1 MRFFTL
7 FWYWVDLSYQNL
19 YEIKLI
25 HSTMAAP
32 IYPAVQPPLSSPQF
46 PTSYQRGTHR
56 IALPY
61 LNRTI
66 FIAVED
72 ILCLQGE
79 GNYTFLHTRDRKRY
93 LVSKTLKEFE
103 RTLSPDLFL
112 RIHKSYIINLAYV
125 QHSLMTRE
133 RYVCLADG
141 REVAISRRRMKD
153 ITVQL
158 AQYRQRMFN

>member
-1 MRFFTL
+1 M
-7 FWYWVDLSYQNL
+7 
-19 YEIKLI
+19 E
-25 HSTMAAP
+25 AP
-32 IYPAVQPPLSSPQF
+32 VYSVKPLLTPPQF
-46 PTSYQRGTHR
+46 PASYQRGNHR

-72 ILCLQGE
+72 LLCLQGE

-103 RTLSPDLFL
+103 RTLSSDLFL
-112 RIHKSYIINLAYV
+112 RIHKSYIVNLAYV
-125 QHSLMTRE
+125 QHSPMTKE

-141 REVAISRRRMKD
+141 REVAISRRRLKD

>member
-1 MRFFTL
+1 METNAFSITQ
-7 FWYWVDLSYQNL
+7 S
-19 YEIKLI
+19 
-25 HSTMAAP
+25 
-32 IYPAVQPPLSSPQF
+32 PALVPHF
-46 PTSYQRGTHR
+46 PASYQRGAHR

-66 FIAVED
+66 FISVDD

-103 RTLSPDLFL
+103 KTLDGTLFL

-125 QHSLMTRE
+125 QRSVFNKE
-133 RYVCLADG
+133 RQLRMADG
-141 REVAISRRRMKD
+141 REVAISRRRMKE
-153 ITVQL
+153 ISQQL
-158 AQYRQRMFN
+158 SRFWQTLYN

>member
-1 MRFFTL
+1 MESSIF
-7 FWYWVDLSYQNL
+7 S
-19 YEIKLI
+19 
-25 HSTMAAP
+25 ST
-32 IYPAVQPPLSSPQF
+32 QPLAIVPQF
-46 PTSYQRGTHR
+46 PTSYQRGAQR

-66 FIAVED
+66 FISVDD

-103 RTLSPDLFL
+103 KTLDGSMFL
-112 RIHKSYIINLAYV
+112 RIHKSYIVNLAYV
-125 QHSLMTRE
+125 QRSIFNRE
-133 RYVCLADG
+133 RQIRMADG

-153 ITVQL
+153 ISQQL
-158 AQYRQRMFN
+158 AQYWLRLLN

>member
-1 MRFFTL
+1 MQDPA
-7 FWYWVDLSYQNL
+7 Y
-19 YEIKLI
+19 
-25 HSTMAAP
+25 A
-32 IYPAVQPPLSSPQF
+32 AVQPLLTAPQF
-46 PTSYQRGTHR
+46 PASYQRGNHR

-72 ILCLQGE
+72 LLCLQGE

-103 RTLSPDLFL
+103 RTLNPDLFL
-112 RIHKSYIINLAYV
+112 RIHKSYIVSLAYV
-125 QHSLMTRE
+125 QHSPMTKE
-133 RYVCLADG
+133 RSVCLADG
-141 REVAISRRRMKD
+141 REVAISRRRMKN
-153 ITVQL
+153 ITLQL

>member
-1 MRFFTL
+1 ME
-7 FWYWVDLSYQNL
+7 S
-19 YEIKLI
+19 
-25 HSTMAAP
+25 P
-32 IYPAVQPPLSSPQF
+32 IYPAAQPLLTPPQF
-46 PTSYQRGTHR
+46 PASYQRGAHR

-66 FIAVED
+66 LIAVED

-79 GNYTFLHTRDRKRY
+79 GNYTFLHTRDHKRY

-112 RIHKSYIINLAYV
+112 RIHKSYIVNMAYV
-125 QHSLMTRE
+125 QHSLATRE
-133 RYVCLADG
+133 RCVCLADG